1 MVNSTVKPRV
11 SRIEKIINRVTELA
25 TAIAAIAL
33 GGLVL
38 LVTTDVLRR
47 YFLNKPIQGSD
58 ELTTYMMVGIG
69 FLGLG
74 LTALNNQHIKV
85 EIIVDRF
92 PRLGQKIMDIINYC
106 VVTGVSGLLGIQAFK
121 EGMLSKKMGL
131 ASSITGIPQWP
142 FFMIVTLGFGLLF
155 ISALM
160 LLART
165 VSKEGK
171 E

>member
-1 MVNSTVKPRV
+1 MNSTMQPRASKV
-11 SRIEKIINRVTELA
+11 GQVISRVTELA
-25 TAIAAIAL
+25 TAIAGIAL

-38 LVTTDVLRR
+38 LVTADVVMR
-47 YFLNKPIQGSD
+47 YFFNKPIPGSD
-58 ELTTYMMVGIG
+58 EYTTYMMVAIG

-92 PRLGQKIMDIINYC
+92 PRVGQYVMDIINFC
-106 VVTGVSGLLGIQAFK
+106 VVIGVSGLLGIQAFK
-121 EGMLSKKMGL
+121 ESLLSKKMGL

-142 FFMIVTLGFGLLF
+142 FFMIVTLGFLLMLVA
-155 ISALM
+155 ALM
-160 LLART
+160 LLLRT
-165 VSKEGK
+165 LSKEGK